1 MVAHA
6 RAKIERAG
14 LADRIEMFERVLSI
28 PMALNHH
35 LPRGG
40 MPRQMQKRA
49 GVG

>member
-14 LADRIEMFERVLSI
+14 LADRIEMFERILRI
-28 PMALNHH
+28 PVALNHH
-35 LPRGG
+35 LPHGG
-40 MPRQMQKRA
+40 TPRQMQKRA